1 MVHPDL
7 MADKA
12 TCPGCDAHTSSV
24 LRAMEEDSPCPY
36 CGLSAAAMVEIEAV
50 RESRANDDL
59 KEKYRLLMVEHDKL
73 RARCERLAD
82 RLGQVMDA
90 VESVDR
96 ADLYGP

>member
-1 MVHPDL
+1 

-12 TCPGCDAHTSSV
+12 TCPG
-24 LRAMEEDSPCPY
+24 
-36 CGLSAAAMVEIEAV
+36 
-50 RESRANDDL
+50 
-59 KEKYRLLMVEHDKL
+59 KEKYRLLMIEHDKL

-82 RLGQVMDA
+82 RLWKVVDI